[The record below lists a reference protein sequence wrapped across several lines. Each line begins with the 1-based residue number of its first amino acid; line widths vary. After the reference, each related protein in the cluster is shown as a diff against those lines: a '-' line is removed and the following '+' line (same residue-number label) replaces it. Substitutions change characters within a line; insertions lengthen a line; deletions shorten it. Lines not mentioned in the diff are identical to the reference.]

1 MCSKR
6 ALDRCVTDP
15 NDLVLLEVTGYN
27 FEVVKVIDRAY
38 VGPMRVVEG
47 IKILLKVIFDTL
59 RSDVEFRSM
68 NQ

>member
-6 ALDRCVTDP
+6 ALDGCVTDP

-27 FEVVKVIDRAY
+27 LEVVKVVDRAY

-47 IKILLKVIFDTL
+47 IKILLKIIFVTL

-68 NQ
+68 N